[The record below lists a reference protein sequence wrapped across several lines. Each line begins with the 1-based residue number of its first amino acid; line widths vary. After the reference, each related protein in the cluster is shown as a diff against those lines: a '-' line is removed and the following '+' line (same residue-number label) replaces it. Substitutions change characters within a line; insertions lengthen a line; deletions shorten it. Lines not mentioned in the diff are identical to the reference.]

1 MSYGAN
7 ANTVQFPAQT
17 IPISGTL
24 LVANGST
31 VMVSNSIAGGWS
43 HEPIIQP
50 KKYTMADI
58 ARIDSKMATIPSWE
72 TVKMAEPKKYNTVVI
87 YNLRVVDLE
96 PRTKIDDVGKPRV
109 ILTLLENEIE
119 CTPNQD
125 MRTAIILKHA
135 DKIKEYDPGGKGHII
150 IDYTKTWTIPQE

>member
-1 MSYGAN
+1 VTPLRPFPPVYEKTLIITD
-7 ANTVQFPAQT
+7 NTGNTQ
-17 IPISGTL
+17 
-24 LVANGST
+24 
-31 VMVSNSIAGGWS
+31 
-43 HEPIIQP
+43 
-50 KKYTMADI
+50 
-58 ARIDSKMATIPSWE
+58 
-72 TVKMAEPKKYNTVVI
+72 MAEPKKYNTVVI